1 MKKLIFIM
9 TIVLFT
15 GVNMFAQRSTAFVTN
30 GGGKA
35 IDENTFVATFVLNNI
50 NNAATLKKFTDA
62 FRSYPSVTDVKF
74 TLESDNKAAYSVTLP
89 KKQHLAAIQ
98 KMFIL
103 AGIEDIN
110 INGKVILTKDML
122 TYAEELKK
130 QRKAKQRK

>member
-1 MKKLIFIM
+1 MKKLIFLM
-9 TIVLFT
+9 TLVLFT

-30 GGGKA
+30 GFGKA

-50 NNAATLKKFTDA
+50 NNEVTQKKFTDA
-62 FRSYPSVTDVKF
+62 FRSYPSVTDVKS
-74 TLESDNKAAYSVTLP
+74 TLETDKKAAYSVTMP
-89 KKQHLAAIQ
+89 KKQHLAALQ

-110 INGKVILTKDML
+110 INGKVILTKDLM

-130 QRKAKQRK
+130 QKKGSKKR